1 MLSGKQMF
9 YFRFF
14 QNNLHHFLCQRSFNK
29 WNLPKKVVNETG
41 DLEKHDLGKCSDNW
55 IFCESQ
61 AVTYIGALHCC
72 DKSMITMSL
81 DLGSHSPG
89 RGPLAAVVGDWA
101 VYQGAHVAPA
111 PPRDVQRQ
119 HPCKHCYIIILCRQ
133 TIRGEEKTSCI
144 RWDSDNLFKIP
155 GPTLG
160 EKLGY
165 FQDIY
170 SLTHTRLCHCLIK
183 QDKTHFVTG
192 VTHSDS
198 PPFVSFHTIPSRL
211 MLVPGSQGPRD
222 SGSVRV
228 PASAV
233 LEAICNT
240 RLLGCFIWIVICL
253 IETLCVWF
261 FEWFYESLFRL
272 IFNC

>member
-9 YFRFF
+9 YFRFL

-41 DLEKHDLGKCSDNW
+41 DLEKHDLGKMFWQLEILWELSSNLYW
-55 IFCESQ
+55 SPSLLRQEYNYNL
-61 AVTYIGALHCC
+61 TWYE
-72 DKSMITMSL
+72 MSL
-81 DLGSHSPG
+81 T
-89 RGPLAAVVGDWA
+89 R
-101 VYQGAHVAPA
+101 A
-111 PPRDVQRQ
+111 PPTRCRGQWLSSLSAC
-119 HPCKHCYIIILCRQ
+119 PCSSGPARWCSETASLKTWSALWLVLQ
-133 TIRGEEKTSCI
+133 TIRWEQRISCI
-144 RWDSDNLFKIP
+144 RWDSDNLFEIP

-170 SLTHTRLCHCLIK
+170 SLTHTRLFHCLIT
-183 QDKTHFVTG
+183 QDKTQFVPS
-192 VTHSDS
+192 VTHWDSDS
-198 PPFVSFHTIPSRL
+198 PPLVSFHTIPSRL

-233 LEAICNT
+233 LEAICN
-240 RLLGCFIWIVICL
+240 IKI
-253 IETLCVWF
+253 
-261 FEWFYESLFRL
+261 
-272 IFNC
+272 

>member
-1 MLSGKQMF
+1 MEFTKKGCKWNWRFREAWLGKIFWQLDILWELSSNLYWSPSLLRQKYDYNVTWSRISLTRARPTRCRGRWLSSLSG
-9 YFRFF
+9 
-14 QNNLHHFLCQRSFNK
+14 CPCSSGPAT
-29 WNLPKKVVNETG
+29 WCSET
-41 DLEKHDLGKCSDNW
+41 
-55 IFCESQ
+55 
-61 AVTYIGALHCC
+61 A
-72 DKSMITMSL
+72 SL
-81 DLGSHSPG
+81 QTL
-89 RGPLAAVVGDWA
+89 L
-101 VYQGAHVAPA
+101 YY
-111 PPRDVQRQ
+111 
-119 HPCKHCYIIILCRQ
+119 YIIILCRQ